1 MKKNKL
7 VLLTVLIVMVLYCG
21 AVIFVTKPNTN
32 AYAAIFGSADNK
44 VTVPAAAE
52 TAPVDTDAIL
62 AEAEKIATAKADSAV
77 DQSGKYTDAA
87 VADALAVNE
96 DNIKAIVDKAVADAF
111 ANLEFDGDTIIQ
123 TQPFDINEHLDEI
136 VNAVVPELLKYEDE
150 LAALMYD
157 KYKDQLVDMVVDE
170 LIERLPSDVSVD
182 ANDYD
187 TIRRQM
193 REAEIK
199 KMLEQL
205 HD

>member
-32 AYAAIFGSADNK
+32 AYAAIFGSVDNK

-62 AEAEKIATAKADSAV
+62 AEAEK
-77 DQSGKYTDAA
+77 YTDDA

-96 DNIKAIVDKAVADAF
+96 DAVKAIVDKAVADAF